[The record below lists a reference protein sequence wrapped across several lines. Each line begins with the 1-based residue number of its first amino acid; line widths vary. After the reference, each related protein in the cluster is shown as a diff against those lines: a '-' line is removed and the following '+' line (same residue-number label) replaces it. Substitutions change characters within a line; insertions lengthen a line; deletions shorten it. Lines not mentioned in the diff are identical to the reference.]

1 MRTCVRIVI
10 LCVQLPRFELVVA
23 AGARPGLLGQ
33 PMALAPEPGGEQRVG
48 EVSPAAEAFG
58 VHAGMRL
65 GEALSRCQQLALV
78 PPDPV
83 GVADAWEA
91 TLVALEGIGAE
102 VEPARAGLACF
113 AVDGLLRLHGG
124 LDGIL
129 RQTRAA
135 LRSSARLGVGPTRFV
150 ATAAATRARARRPE
164 VVRSARELTP
174 SPIGLLRLC
183 DTTAGLVA
191 QLEQLGILTLGD
203 LAALSR
209 DSLADRFGRTGLLAH
224 DLVSGRDTPLR
235 PRRPGERLA
244 VTLELPEPSSGPQLA
259 RALEMLVDRL
269 LARRERR
276 GRTLRSV
283 VLSARLVEGGT
294 WCDRFVFRAAV
305 ADPVRVRDALTSRL
319 GLLPAPADALRLEVE
334 GFGPPHPQARALF
347 DDGVVERRERL
358 GEAVRQA
365 RAAAGPNA
373 ALRAL
378 LVDPDSRVPER
389 RIVLA
394 PFEI

>member
-1 MRTCVRIVI
+1 
-10 LCVQLPRFELVVA
+10 
-23 AGARPGLLGQ
+23 
-33 PMALAPEPGGEQRVG
+33 MALAPEPGGEQRVG

-91 TLVALEGIGAE
+91 TLVALEGIGAA